1 VIVAFALLVILY
13 VFVCI
18 FLIIVVL
25 FQQGKGADLAGAFGG
40 GGSSTNFGPR
50 SRTNYLHWV
59 TTCSFVLFVVLSM
72 SLAIIQGNRGG
83 SVLEKAPPAQETAEQ
98 APGPADMVPG
108 EAREAP
114 AEPVPAVP
122 QTAPETGATEDAAP
136 SSQRPA
142 DSTDEPPRS
151 QD

>member
-1 VIVAFALLVILY
+1 MGFALLVILY

-18 FLIIVVL
+18 FLIVVVL

-59 TTCSFVLFVVLSM
+59 TTGSFVLFVVLSM

-83 SVLEKAPPAQETAEQ
+83 SVLEKAPPAQESTERSPAPAE
-98 APGPADMVPG
+98 MVPG
-108 EAREAP
+108 AEATDEAEAGVPVAGEAP
-114 AEPVPAVP
+114 AEADTVGEGS
-122 QTAPETGATEDAAP
+122 TAQGQSPTG
-136 SSQRPA
+136 
-142 DSTDEPPRS
+142 DEPRN
-151 QD
+151 Q